1 MRNFHKNLMLEGGWR
16 AGRPP
21 DLPPNGRRRYRSGIC
36 RLLQGADRRGD
47 GMRNFHKNLM
57 LEGAGGADSLQ
68 TSPRMGGDGTG
79 AESSDFCR
87 ARTGGG
93 RNAELPQE
101 FDARGGWRAGRP
113 PDLPPNGRRRY
124 RSGIFRL
131 LQDADRR
138 GGGMRNFH
146 KNLMLEGGWRAGR
159 PPDLLARE
167 KTKPD

>member
-21 DLPPNGRRRYRSGIC
+21 DLPPNGRRRYRSGIF
-36 RLLQGADRRGD
+36 Q
-47 GMRNFHKNLM
+47 
-57 LEGAGGADSLQ
+57 
-68 TSPRMGGDGTG
+68 
-79 AESSDFCR
+79 
-87 ARTGGG
+87 
-93 RNAELPQE
+93 
-101 FDARGGWRAGRP
+101 
-113 PDLPPNGRRRY
+113 
-124 RSGIFRL
+124 L